1 MKQHKILFQLFL
13 RHTAWKVLLILLASA
28 AIQFGL
34 FWVLMP
40 DPARHS
46 LESTL
51 GPMESYLWWIVL
63 LTFAVIVGLLLGAT
77 TGRGKGRTDYL
88 LGRLAIPPREVI
100 LCQGISNSLTILLF
114 WAAEALVLL
123 GLCRMYG
130 AMGGHLGPQTI
141 FLATWQN
148 DLLHSFLPTE
158 EVSRWV
164 RNLIWCVAVGFTAAA
179 GSAQLR
185 QNEKAVGIFFLI
197 GASGAFFRCPM
208 GNLGLDVVYSLL
220 SLAVTAAVLFN
231 AFTAGKEGDDEEEAS

>member
-1 MKQHKILFQLFL
+1 MKQHKTIFLLFL
-13 RHTAWKVLLILLASA
+13 RHTAWKVLLILAGSA
-28 AIQFGL
+28 VIQAAL
-34 FWVLMP
+34 FRFLMP
-40 DPARHS
+40 DPARYS
-46 LESTL
+46 LEVVLQNT
-51 GPMESYLWWIVL
+51 ESWLWWIAL
-63 LTFAVIVGLLLGAT
+63 LTFAVVVGLLLSAST
-77 TGRGKGRTDYL
+77 ARGKGRTDYL
-88 LGRLAIPPREVI
+88 LDRLAVPPRDVI
-100 LCQGISNSLTILLF
+100 LCQGLVNTLAILLF

-231 AFTAGKEGDDEEEAS
+231 AFTAGKEEDDEEEAS

>member
-1 MKQHKILFQLFL
+1 MKQHKTLFLLFL
-13 RHTAWKVLLILLASA
+13 RHTAWKVLLILAGSA
-28 AIQFGL
+28 AVQVAL
-34 FWVLMP
+34 FRFLIP
-40 DPARHS
+40 APARNS
-46 LESTL
+46 LESCL
-51 GPMESYLWWIVL
+51 GSIETYLWAVVL

-88 LGRLAIPPREVI
+88 LDRLAIPPREVI
-100 LCQGISNSLTILLF
+100 LCQGISNSLSILLF

-130 AMGGHLGPQTI
+130 AMDGHLGPQTI

-185 QNEKAVGIFFLI
+185 QKEKAVGIFFLI

-231 AFTAGKEGDDEEEAS
+231 AFTAGKEGDYEEETS

>member
-1 MKQHKILFQLFL
+1 MKRHKTLFLLFL
-13 RHTAWKVLLILLASA
+13 RHTAWKVLLVLAGSA
-28 AIQFGL
+28 VIQAAL
-34 FWVLMP
+34 FRFLIP
-40 DPARHS
+40 APARNS
-46 LESTL
+46 LESCL
-51 GPMESYLWWIVL
+51 GSVETHLWVVVL

-185 QNEKAVGIFFLI
+185 QKEKAIGIFFLI
-197 GASGAFFRCPM
+197 GLSGSVFRCPM
-208 GNLGLDVVYSLL
+208 GNLGLDVLYSLSTL
-220 SLAVTAAVLFN
+220 GIAAVTLHN
-231 AFTAGKEGDDEEEAS
+231 AFTMRKEGDYEEEAS

>member
-1 MKQHKILFQLFL
+1 MKQHKTLFLLFL
-13 RHTAWKVLLILLASA
+13 RHTAWKVLLILVGSA
-28 AIQFGL
+28 VLQAAL
-34 FWVLMP
+34 FRFLMP
-40 DPARHS
+40 DPTRYS
-46 LESTL
+46 LETVL
-51 GPMESYLWWIVL
+51 QNTESYLWWVVL
-63 LTFAVIVGLLLGAT
+63 LTFAVIVGLLLSAT
-77 TGRGKGRTDYL
+77 TVRGKGRTDYL
-88 LGRLAIPPREVI
+88 LDRLAIPPREVI
-100 LCQGISNSLTILLF
+100 LCQGIYNALAVLLF
-114 WAAEALVLL
+114 LAAEALVLL

-158 EVSRWV
+158 EVSRWI
-164 RNLIWCVAVGFTAAA
+164 RNLIWCGAVGFTAAA

-231 AFTAGKEGDDEEEAS
+231 AFTAGKEGDHEEETS